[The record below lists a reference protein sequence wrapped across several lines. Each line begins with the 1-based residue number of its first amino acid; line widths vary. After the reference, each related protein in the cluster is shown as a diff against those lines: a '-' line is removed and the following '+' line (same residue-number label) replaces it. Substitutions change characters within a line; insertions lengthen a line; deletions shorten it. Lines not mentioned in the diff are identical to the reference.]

1 MKTQLFLFLSLIGS
15 FMLFGQSPK
24 DTLRLESL
32 DSVYID
38 AKVNI
43 SRKNSG
49 KTLTLISQTQLD
61 QHRGG
66 SVAQILNEVAGF
78 EINGSQSNNGQNL
91 GYFVRGG
98 KNRQVLILMDGVPLT
113 DASQISNDYDLR
125 LIPLDQVAKIEIMK
139 GASSVLYGSGA
150 ATAVIHITTK
160 NPSQKPFQ
168 LNVSSTVGTD
178 RAAEDADYSAQSL
191 NNNVNFSGSLGKLT
205 YGAEIHHRFSNGLS
219 AIAAP
224 EGTEPFEAD
233 TFNAFHVKANA
244 GIQINSHI
252 SLSQFVSGDLLSSGF
267 DDFSYTDASHE
278 SSSKQFRTGGHFEWK
293 YKNGRYIFNDNYTML
308 EREIN
313 SFYPAKYDSKSYT
326 FDTYLQHRL
335 GSLWKVILGLNGN
348 FSSMNS
354 YTIPYGSNEFMQE
367 VDENLAHFNNFDPYV
382 NLLYT
387 SSFGLSVNTGVR
399 LNIHSVY
406 NAHWVYQINPSYYVD
421 LNTVG
426 LKFLGTLS
434 TAYITPSLYQIYDP
448 IYGNQQLQPEEN
460 TTLEGG
466 IEIFNELKIRL
477 SLMYFHRKEK
487 QFIDFVLVDPE
498 LYSYQYQN
506 IAADFE
512 VNGVEVEMSL
522 PLLKK
527 MQLDANYTY
536 TNRQDRF
543 AIRIPKHKV
552 NAGILYMPDSETTL
566 GVYYKYVSVRE
577 DSFFNPDIFMTEM
590 VSLAAYQLVDITI
603 NRKVNNTLTL
613 FARVSNLW
621 DTEFEELYR
630 YQTKGRNI
638 QLGIHLS
645 L

>member
-15 FMLFGQSPK
+15 SMLFGQNLK
-24 DTLRLESL
+24 DTLRLEPL

-38 AKVNI
+38 AKMSI

-49 KTLTLISQTQLD
+49 KTVTVISQTQLD

-98 KNRQVLILMDGVPLT
+98 KNRQVLILMDGVPIM

-125 LIPLDQVAKIEIMK
+125 LIPLDQVARIEIMK

-150 ATAVIHITTK
+150 ATAVIQITTK
-160 NPSQKPFQ
+160 NPSKKPFQ
-168 LNVSSTVGTD
+168 LNASSIVGTD
-178 RAAEDADYSAQSL
+178 RATEDTDYLVQSL
-191 NNNVNFSGSLGKLT
+191 NNDVNFSGSLGKVF

-224 EGTEPFEAD
+224 EGAEPFEGD
-233 TFNAFHVKANA
+233 TFNAFHVKANV
-244 GIQINSHI
+244 GVQINSQI

-267 DDFSYTDASHE
+267 DDFSYTDAPHE

-293 YKNGRYIFNDNYTML
+293 YKNGRYIFNDNYSIL

-326 FDTYLQHRL
+326 FDTYVQHRL
-335 GSLWKVILGLNGN
+335 GPLWKIIFGLNGN

-387 SSFGLSVNTGVR
+387 SSFGLNVNTGVR

-406 NAHWVYQINPSYYVD
+406 QAHWVYQINPSYYLD
-421 LNTVG
+421 LHTVG

-434 TAYITPSLYQIYDP
+434 TSYITPSLYQIYDP
-448 IYGNQQLQPEEN
+448 LYGNEQLQPEEN

-466 IEIFNELKIRL
+466 IEISNDLKIRL

-498 LYSYQYQN
+498 LYAYQYQN
-506 IAADFE
+506 IASNYE
-512 VNGVEVEMSL
+512 VNGFEVELSV

-536 TNRQDRF
+536 TNREDRF
-543 AIRIPKHKV
+543 AIRIPRHKV
-552 NAGILYMPDSETTL
+552 NAGVLYMPDSGTTL
-566 GVYYKYVSVRE
+566 GVYYNYVSVRE
-577 DSFFNPDIFMTEM
+577 DSFFNPDTFMSENIY
-590 VSLAAYQLVDITI
+590 LQAYQLIDLTV
-603 NRKVNNTLTL
+603 NRKINDALTL
-613 FARVSNLW
+613 FAKVANLW

-638 QLGIHLS
+638 QLGVHLS